1 MKSVRSWN
9 GGLFWLICNRLHI
22 EIPNLVLK
30 DEVNKMS
37 TIKDVAAA
45 ASVSVATVSR
55 VLNNNGYVNEDT
67 KKRVLDAISK
77 LNYVPNEVARSL
89 FKKQSK
95 TIALIVPDIKNP
107 FFPEVARA
115 IEDVMSS
122 QEYTLILCNSD
133 EKIEKEI
140 MYLDAMKQKYV
151 DGIIIVTSTLTPK
164 HIEKRDIP
172 IVALDRPISIEIPSV
187 SVNNCDGAK
196 QAVRYLKDIGCKKI
210 AHIRGP
216 HTIINADERYNGY
229 LHEVENESWFCHDL
243 VVNGKHNVIDT
254 TKAAKELLSKH
265 PDIDGIFAGNDVMAV
280 GVLKAAEQLGI
291 RIPEDLSVIG
301 FDGIELC
308 HLTSPE
314 LATMAQP
321 IYKLGYT
328 AAELLLEMIEGKPI
342 SKQHHQFEVTLMN
355 GQSTSYRSDKH

>member
-1 MKSVRSWN
+1 
-9 GGLFWLICNRLHI
+9 
-22 EIPNLVLK
+22 
-30 DEVNKMS
+30 MS

-45 ASVSVATVSR
+45 AKVSVATVSR
-55 VLNNNGYVNEDT
+55 VLNSNGYVNEDT
-67 KKRVLDAISK
+67 KKRVLDAIAE

-133 EKIEKEI
+133 EKFEKEI
-140 MYLDAMKQKYV
+140 MYLDAMKHKYV

-172 IVALDRPISIEIPSV
+172 IVALDRPISEDIPSV
-187 SVNNCDGAK
+187 SVNNFVGARK
-196 QAVRYLKDIGCKKI
+196 AVQYLKEIGCRKI

-216 HTIINADERYNGY
+216 HTIINADERFRGY
-229 LHEVENESWFCHDL
+229 MEEVENESWFCHDL
-243 VVNGKHNVIDT
+243 VVDGEHNINET
-254 TKAAKELLSKH
+254 TEATKELLKKH
-265 PDIDGIFAGNDVMAV
+265 SDIDGIFAGNDYMAV

-291 RIPEDLSVIG
+291 RIPEDLSLVG
-301 FDGIELC
+301 FDGIQLSQ
-308 HLTSPE
+308 LTSPE
-314 LATMAQP
+314 LTTMAQP
-321 IYKLGYT
+321 IYQLGYT

-342 SKQHHQFEVTLMN
+342 SKLHHQFDVTLMN
-355 GQSTSYRSDKH
+355 GQSTKALGVTNIEK

>member
-1 MKSVRSWN
+1 
-9 GGLFWLICNRLHI
+9 
-22 EIPNLVLK
+22 
-30 DEVNKMS
+30 MS

-45 ASVSVATVSR
+45 ANVSVATVSR

-67 KKRVLDAISK
+67 RKRVVQAISK
-77 LNYVPNEVARSL
+77 LNYIPNEVARSL
-89 FKKQSK
+89 FSKQSK

-115 IEDVMSS
+115 IEDLMSS

-140 MYLDAMKQKYV
+140 MYLNAMKQKYV

-164 HIEKRDIP
+164 HIEKSDIP
-172 IVALDRPISIEIPSV
+172 IVALDRTISMDIPSV
-187 SVNNCDGAK
+187 SVDNFEGGR
-196 QAVRYLKDIGCKKI
+196 QAVQYLKSIGCKKI

-216 HTIINADERYNGY
+216 HTIINADERFKGY
-229 LHEVENESWFCHDL
+229 IDEVKNESWFSDDL
-243 VVNGKHNVIDT
+243 VVNGNHQVLET
-254 TKAAKELLSKH
+254 TKVTKELLMKH
-265 PDIDGIFAGNDVMAV
+265 SDIDGIFAGNDYMAV

-301 FDGIELC
+301 FDGIQLC
-308 HLTSPE
+308 QLTSPE
-314 LATMAQP
+314 LTTMAQP
-321 IYKLGYT
+321 IYELGYR

-342 SKQHHQFEVTLMN
+342 SKLHYQFQVKLMN
-355 GQSTSYRSDKH
+355 GQSTKVLGVTNDEK

>member
-1 MKSVRSWN
+1 
-9 GGLFWLICNRLHI
+9 
-22 EIPNLVLK
+22 
-30 DEVNKMS
+30 MS

-45 ASVSVATVSR
+45 AKVSVATVSR
-55 VLNNNGYVNEDT
+55 VLNSNGYVNEDT
-67 KKRVLDAISK
+67 KKRVLDAIAE
-77 LNYVPNEVARSL
+77 LHYVPNEVARSL

-172 IVALDRPISIEIPSV
+172 IVALDRPISKDIPSV
-187 SVNNCDGAK
+187 SVDNFNGARK
-196 QAVRYLKDIGCKKI
+196 AVQYLKEIGCGKI

-216 HTIINADERYNGY
+216 HTIINADERFRGY
-229 LHEVENESWFCHDL
+229 MQEVDNESWFIHDL
-243 VVNGKHNVIDT
+243 VVDGEHNINAT
-254 TKAAKELLSKH
+254 TEVTKELLMKH
-265 PDIDGIFAGNDVMAV
+265 PDIDGIFAGNDYMAV

-291 RIPEDLSVIG
+291 CIPDDLSLVG
-301 FDGIELC
+301 FDGIQLSQ
-308 HLTSPE
+308 LTSPE
-314 LATMAQP
+314 LTTMAQP
-321 IYKLGYT
+321 IYQLGYT

-342 SKQHHQFEVTLMN
+342 SKLHHQFDVTLMK
-355 GQSTSYRSDKH
+355 GQSTKALGVRNIEK